1 MLNDVI
7 SARIGSV
14 ALLFMARLFTDKSL
28 YGIQPPRGQ
37 PTDQELSWLEALV
50 KFCRLIR
57 LIQYE
62 RAV

>member
-1 MLNDVI
+1 MLFPQEL
-7 SARIGSV
+7 A
-14 ALLFMARLFTDKSL
+14 ALRYCLWRGTFADKSL

-37 PTDQELSWLEALV
+37 RTGQELSWLEALV

-57 LIQYE
+57 LTQYE